1 MVTGAD
7 EEQMLLALRDII
19 AGHSGLPL
27 HIGVN
32 KEPVFAGAIGPSYR
46 RTYTVMGDAVNLAA
60 RLMAKADPG
69 EIIATAAVID
79 ASRTIFDTTE
89 LEPFLVK
96 GKKKPITALT
106 VGEAKGSRTT
116 IAEAGLPLLGRDAEL
131 EALLAAWKSAQG
143 EEGHVVELSGEPGM
157 GKSRLLE
164 EFLQRAES
172 PSVIRSECRLY
183 QSATAYFPFRALLRS
198 AFGLEGLDDDASVSA
213 LAALVDERAPA
224 LRPWLSLIATPL
236 DLEVEPSPDGHALE
250 NEFRRTRLEEVVT
263 ALVVAVA
270 SEPTVVVVEDTHW
283 LDEPSRGLLARVT
296 AGLRAS
302 PWLLILSARAGED
315 GYASADEGDMLVRFE
330 LEPLGIEQATELIH
344 AATDDA
350 PLVPH
355 QAREL
360 ADRAAGNPLFL
371 IELLDALRRG
381 DDVETMPGSVEGF
394 IHARIDR
401 LPTVARRQLRA
412 LSVLGVGFS
421 VEHAEVALAGGES
434 QQVAR
439 AIRSLGDFLSVDR
452 TGWIQ
457 FRHALIRDAAYE
469 GLPYRRRQHL
479 HAQVG
484 DSIVVAAGDNPED
497 AAELLSLH
505 YSYARRWLEAWT
517 YSRVAGDRARGVYAN
532 LEAARFYE
540 RALVAVA
547 RVDGVDAI
555 QPATVAMQLSEVR
568 EHAGLFTAALEA
580 LRRARRSSG
589 KSPVLLAE
597 LHLRRAQ
604 VLIRTGSLAS
614 AYRETTRGYRLAERD
629 AGEEAARVRARLSR
643 RDGRCDRART
653 RERRRAR
660 CCNGR
665 RPEQADAAACR
676 WAHAA
681 PDARRGRRRI
691 RDRSLCRAARRGRRG
706 RRGHRRGCRTHG
718 GTTPCRGPQRNFPT
732 TVGAVAECLSVVGLH
747 LVDGSISGQPPR
759 VAGITVIYLSGP
771 RAAQVA
777 SLDAPG
783 LDLRVVGEAIGTAS
797 AIKMSTASF
806 YRCETPH

>member
-350 PLVPH
+350 PWQGQPDH
-355 QAREL
+355 
-360 ADRAAGNPLFL
+360 
-371 IELLDALRRG
+371 
-381 DDVETMPGSVEGF
+381 
-394 IHARIDR
+394 H
-401 LPTVARRQLRA
+401 
-412 LSVLGVGFS
+412 
-421 VEHAEVALAGGES
+421 
-434 QQVAR
+434 
-439 AIRSLGDFLSVDR
+439 
-452 TGWIQ
+452 
-457 FRHALIRDAAYE
+457 
-469 GLPYRRRQHL
+469 
-479 HAQVG
+479 
-484 DSIVVAAGDNPED
+484 
-497 AAELLSLH
+497 
-505 YSYARRWLEAWT
+505 
-517 YSRVAGDRARGVYAN
+517 
-532 LEAARFYE
+532 
-540 RALVAVA
+540 
-547 RVDGVDAI
+547 
-555 QPATVAMQLSEVR
+555 QPARYA
-568 EHAGLFTAALEA
+568 
-580 LRRARRSSG
+580 
-589 KSPVLLAE
+589 
-597 LHLRRAQ
+597 
-604 VLIRTGSLAS
+604 
-614 AYRETTRGYRLAERD
+614 
-629 AGEEAARVRARLSR
+629 
-643 RDGRCDRART
+643 
-653 RERRRAR
+653 
-660 CCNGR
+660 
-665 RPEQADAAACR
+665 
-676 WAHAA
+676 
-681 PDARRGRRRI
+681 
-691 RDRSLCRAARRGRRG
+691 
-706 RRGHRRGCRTHG
+706 
-718 GTTPCRGPQRNFPT
+718 
-732 TVGAVAECLSVVGLH
+732 
-747 LVDGSISGQPPR
+747 
-759 VAGITVIYLSGP
+759 
-771 RAAQVA
+771 
-777 SLDAPG
+777 
-783 LDLRVVGEAIGTAS
+783 
-797 AIKMSTASF
+797 
-806 YRCETPH
+806 